1 MVMPNTDPRLV
12 LQQAFPGIA
21 EFEANSL
28 VSSGKV
34 RVYPPEVTLCREG
47 AIEDTF
53 YIILAGEVRVTKMIN
68 NEEVRLLKHL
78 YPGDFFGEMALI
90 HNAPRM
96 ATVSSVRQTQVLEI
110 HKDDFEK
117 VLQNSTSMSMAMVR
131 EVSRR
136 LSENDELAINAL
148 RAKASELSAA
158 YQKLAEQEFAR
169 REFLTTIA
177 HELRNPLTAASG
189 FLQVALS
196 GQLDEKDLQNA
207 LYTVAANL
215 QHITTLVNDILFL
228 QEVDLIFADFLPTDV
243 SALVAQVFA
252 QQRDHAAR
260 NSVNLELDV
269 DPDLPKIPADPKTL
283 ARAIMALVDNAIKFS
298 PNGGNV
304 CAQITRVNDQI
315 KISITD
321 EGIGIPEDKL
331 PRIFDRFFH
340 TDSYQGHL
348 FGGIGIGL
356 SIARQVIEQHGGR
369 IEVSSIPGK
378 GSTFSVY
385 LNQQQPPEF

>member
-1 MVMPNTDPRLV
+1 MVMPNPDPRMV

-21 EFEANSL
+21 ESEAGAL

-34 RVYPPEVTLCREG
+34 RVYAPEVTLCRED

-90 HNAPRM
+90 HNAPRV

-110 HKDDFEK
+110 HKDDFEQ

-136 LSENDELAINAL
+136 LRENDELAINAL
-148 RAKASELSAA
+148 RSKASELSAA

-189 FLQVALS
+189 FLQVALT
-196 GQLDEKDLQNA
+196 GQLDEKALQNA

-243 SALVAQVFA
+243 AALVAQVFA
-252 QQRDHAAR
+252 QQHERAAQ
-260 NSVNLELDV
+260 NGVTLHLDA
-269 DPDLPKIPADPKTL
+269 PSDLPKIPADPKTL
-283 ARAIMALVDNAIKFS
+283 ARAFMALVDNAIKFS
-298 PNGGNV
+298 PQGGNV
-304 CAQITRVNDQI
+304 RAHIVQTTGQI
-315 KISITD
+315 KITITD

-331 PRIFDRFFH
+331 PRIFERFFH

-369 IEVSSIPGK
+369 IEVSSTPGK
-378 GSTFSVY
+378 GSAFTIY
-385 LNQQQPPEF
+385 LNLQQQSEV

>member
-1 MVMPNTDPRLV
+1 MVMPNPDPRMV

-21 EFEANSL
+21 ETEATAL
-28 VSSGKV
+28 VSSGTV
-34 RVYPPEVTLCREG
+34 RVYAPEVILCRED

-90 HNAPRM
+90 HNAPRV

-110 HKDDFEK
+110 HKNDFEQ

-136 LSENDELAINAL
+136 LRENDDLAINAL
-148 RAKASELSAA
+148 RSKASELSAA

-189 FLQVALS
+189 FLHVALA
-196 GQLDEKDLQNA
+196 GQLDEKALHNA

-243 SALVAQVFA
+243 PALVEGVFA
-252 QQRDHAAR
+252 QQRERAAQ
-260 NSVNLELDV
+260 SGVELHLEIA
-269 DPDLPKIPADPKTL
+269 PALPKIPADPKTL
-283 ARAIMALVDNAIKFS
+283 ERALMALVDNAIKFS
-298 PNGGNV
+298 PQGGSV
-304 CAQITRVNDQI
+304 RAQITQTAEQI
-315 KISITD
+315 KIAITD
-321 EGIGIPEDKL
+321 QGIGIPEDKL
-331 PRIFDRFFH
+331 PRIFERFFH
-340 TDSYQGHL
+340 TDAYQGHL

-369 IEVSSIPGK
+369 IEVSSQLGK
-378 GSTFSVY
+378 GSTFTIY
-385 LNQQQPPEF
+385 LNLQQQSEI